1 MTSRNKTEHGVEGDS
16 GEGRG
21 MLDGSS
27 YPLPDTWTE
36 SSIGEVTVK
45 AKQRDPRK
53 TPDEMFQYVDV
64 SSVSNESFKITAA
77 TPTLGRESPSR
88 ARKELNTDDV
98 LFATVRPT
106 LQRIAFVPN
115 ELDGQIASTGYC
127 VLRSE
132 QAKVHPRFLYFFLI
146 TDYFNAR
153 MAGLERGANYPA
165 IRDSDIKN
173 AWLPLPPLPEQ
184 KKIAHI
190 LSTVQRAIEAQ
201 EQIIQ
206 TTTELF
212 KSMLH
217 QLMTAQIRVSNR
229 DRIEGS
235 SGKNLGMIEGVPDGW
250 AEVEFENFTTLQ
262 RGQDLTRAQFRKGTV
277 PVAGSNGIIGYHD
290 TAFTKAPGITVG
302 RSGSAGKVTVYNE
315 DFWPH
320 NTSLYVREF
329 HGNDPHF
336 AGYLLE
342 WLNLSRFKTGASV
355 PTLNRNSF
363 KTLLIHVP
371 PLPEQKKIAH
381 ILSTIQQKVDNS
393 QSKKSKLQAL
403 FRTLLHEL
411 MTARIRVDKI

>member
-1 MTSRNKTEHGVEGDS
+1 MSFWQTCAVRDSFVKSKVGRQNQIPAKDIADVGQYPVVDQGQDFIAGYCDDVSKLITLDLPFIIFGDHT
-16 GEGRG
+16 RCF
-21 MLDGSS
+21 
-27 YPLPDTWTE
+27 
-36 SSIGEVTVK
+36 K
-45 AKQRDPRK
+45 
-53 TPDEMFQYVDV
+53 YVDFPFV
-64 SSVSNESFKITAA
+64 LGADGTKILMPNKEFYYPKFYYYALLA
-77 TPTLGRESPSR
+77 LEIPSR
-88 ARKELNTDDV
+88 GYNRHFKSLKE
-98 LFATVRPT
+98 
-106 LQRIAFVPN
+106 Q
-115 ELDGQIASTGYC
+115 S
-127 VLRSE
+127 
-132 QAKVHPRFLYFFLI
+132 
-146 TDYFNAR
+146 
-153 MAGLERGANYPA
+153 
-165 IRDSDIKN
+165 
-173 AWLPLPPLPEQ
+173 LPLPRLSEQ

-217 QLMTAQIRVSNR
+217 QLMTAQISVSNG
-229 DRIEGS
+229 DHIEMG
-235 SGKNLGMIEGVPDGW
+235 SGKNRGMIEGVPDGW

-290 TAFTKAPGITVG
+290 TAVAKAPGITVG

-342 WLNLSRFKTGASV
+342 SLNLSRFKTGASV
-355 PTLNRNSF
+355 PTLDRNSF
-363 KTLLIHVP
+363 KTLLILVP

-381 ILSTIQQKVDNS
+381 ILSTIQQKIDNA
-393 QSKKSKLQAL
+393 QSKKSKLQGI

-411 MTARIRVDKI
+411 MTAKIRVRK